1 MKFGTLTPSV
11 NADSQIPFVTLLFDL
26 AISIPDPIPTTSANT
41 NVTAPSFN
49 VGIIV

>member
-11 NADSQIPFVTLLFDL
+11 NADNQIPLVTLLFDL
-26 AISIPDPIPTTSANT
+26 AISIPDPIPTTSTNT

-49 VGIIV
+49 VGTIV